1 METGDVVLRGKVL
14 YRRALAYRGLKQVEK
29 AIADLSDPS
38 LKEDKV
44 RCGPCSAPIQVCMLL

>member
-44 RCGPCSAPIQVCMLL
+44 RCGRCALPCA